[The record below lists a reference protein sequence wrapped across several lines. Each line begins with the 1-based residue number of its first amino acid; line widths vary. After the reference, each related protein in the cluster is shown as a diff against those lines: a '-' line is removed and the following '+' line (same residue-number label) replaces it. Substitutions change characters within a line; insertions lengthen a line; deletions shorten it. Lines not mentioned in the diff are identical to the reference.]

1 MDYRHIFS
9 FLGGLAA
16 GAIIAL
22 LLAPDKGSETRRKI
36 SEKLKE
42 KGIHLTGE
50 ELDEFINMLKDKIG
64 VGKPETVTAEAN
76 EEAAAEM

>member
-1 MDYRHIFS
+1 MDYRHLFS

-22 LLAPDKGSETRRKI
+22 LLAPDKGSETRKKI
-36 SEKLKE
+36 AEKLKE
-42 KGIHLTGE
+42 KGINLTRE

-64 VGKPETVTAEAN
+64 GKQNETAEP
-76 EEAAAEM
+76 EAQEAVAAEM

>member
-1 MDYRHIFS
+1 MDNSKFFS

-36 SEKLKE
+36 SEKLE
-42 KGIHLTGE
+42 AKGIKFSSE
-50 ELDEFINMLKDKIG
+50 ELDEFIEMLKSKFDKKATE
-64 VGKPETVTAEAN
+64 VTETASPAED
-76 EEAAAEM
+76 

>member
-1 MDYRHIFS
+1 MDYRHLFS

-42 KGIHLTGE
+42 KGINLTGE

-64 VGKPETVTAEAN
+64 VGKPETVTAEAH

>member
-1 MDYRHIFS
+1 MDYRHLFS

-36 SEKLKE
+36 AEKLKE
-42 KGIHLTGE
+42 KGINLTGE
-50 ELDEFINMLKDKIG
+50 ELDEFIDMLKDK
-64 VGKPETVTAEAN
+64 VGLKGKESATEETAEA
-76 EEAAAEM
+76 